1 MSNEELKELPFSKE
15 HIIARLEIMEEDGV
29 REQTSIN
36 KHIENLNTS
45 KINFC
50 SENYLSKET
59 KLLDYFKA
67 LGNRHRIKI
76 IQMLKQG
83 VLCSCE
89 LEYILNLSQPTIS
102 HHLKQLENAGIIKIL
117 KKGKWNKIELN
128 ETPIIYWIFNQI
140 Y

>member
-1 MSNEELKELPFSKE
+1 
-15 HIIARLEIMEEDGV
+15 
-29 REQTSIN
+29 
-36 KHIENLNTS
+36 
-45 KINFC
+45 
-50 SENYLSKET
+50 
-59 KLLDYFKA
+59 
-67 LGNRHRIKI
+67 
-76 IQMLKQG
+76 MLKQG